1 MKILLVNPPR
11 TYYTGSKGIRI
22 GLPLGLM
29 YVAAFLEKH
38 DYRPKVFDFLIH
50 PKAKV
55 VETKKGTRHGVAEA
69 EFLKVLQEE
78 RPDIVGITN
87 PFTAQLNN
95 ALRVAQ
101 LVKNVNKKIITIIGG
116 PHLSVKGRE
125 LLEQNQSLDVG
136 VLAEGEYPAL
146 EIVRTIEEGGSLDS
160 VKGIVYRNSKG
171 EVIQTE
177 FGEYVRQL
185 DDLPYPAYH
194 LIDMDVYFSFLKKGL
209 AARPLNVKRSVSLI
223 SSRGCPFDC
232 VFCSIHL
239 HMGRQ
244 WRSHSAKYVTDHLEY
259 LVSKY
264 DIKHVSFEDDNFS
277 FNIERSKQILKEII
291 KRGTK
296 ISRDAPNGIRADRLD
311 FELAQLMKKSGCV
324 ELCFGIESG
333 DQRVL
338 DEIINKN
345 LKLDSVMKTME
356 ICKKVGIKTK
366 AFFVIGFPGEKM
378 ENIKKTADLALKLR
392 KKYGTK
398 SGFLIATP
406 LFGTRLYDIC
416 KKKGYL
422 VKEPDVLSLAA
433 ASQTWGRGLIKT
445 EDFTPEQLKKAAS
458 DFNRKMAQIELL
470 EKIKNPAAYL
480 KSLKFAILHPLKTT
494 KVLIKPFVK

>member
-239 HMGRQ
+239 QMGRQ

-264 DIKHVSFEDDNFS
+264 DIKHVFG
-277 FNIERSKQILKEII
+277 QIC
-291 KRGTK
+291 
-296 ISRDAPNGIRADRLD
+296 PNYR
-311 FELAQLMKKSGCV
+311 
-324 ELCFGIESG
+324 
-333 DQRVL
+333 
-338 DEIINKN
+338 
-345 LKLDSVMKTME
+345 
-356 ICKKVGIKTK
+356 
-366 AFFVIGFPGEKM
+366 
-378 ENIKKTADLALKLR
+378 
-392 KKYGTK
+392 
-398 SGFLIATP
+398 
-406 LFGTRLYDIC
+406 
-416 KKKGYL
+416 
-422 VKEPDVLSLAA
+422 
-433 ASQTWGRGLIKT
+433 
-445 EDFTPEQLKKAAS
+445 
-458 DFNRKMAQIELL
+458 
-470 EKIKNPAAYL
+470 
-480 KSLKFAILHPLKTT
+480 
-494 KVLIKPFVK
+494 